1 MTKKEKGRLWDG
13 RSRPA
18 TDKYKENFIFKEKT
32 LSEQL
37 QEGFEK
43 ERMGL
48 PKKLTEQQ
56 MKFAYELV
64 TNEGRKT
71 ATECAV
77 DAGFAKDSARQYASK
92 LQNPKLYPLVVKYI
106 GELREEW
113 QKKYEV
119 TYEKH
124 IAELGQIR
132 KEALKKGAWSAAV
145 NAEVARGKA
154 AGLYI
159 EQKIIRTGKLEDL
172 TTEELESRMKKIID
186 DYSPILE
193 DVPFEERK
201 DKVKS
206 KQESQKDSLHLSD
219 ASDGK
224 TFLSKIIHHHL
235 HNANVQTLC
244 LFL

>member
-1 MTKKEKGRLWDG
+1 MADQDLLQTNTKKNGTG
-13 RSRPA
+13 YS
-18 TDKYKENFIFKEKT
+18 
-32 LSEQL
+32 
-37 QEGFEK
+37 
-43 ERMGL
+43 MGV
-48 PKKLTEQQ
+48 PKKLTERQ
-56 MKFAYELV
+56 MKFAHEIV

-77 DAGFAKDSARQYASK
+77 DAGFEPEFARKYASK

-119 TYEKH
+119 TYDRH
-124 IAELGQIR
+124 ISELAKLR
-132 KEALKKGAWSAAV
+132 EDSRKKGAWSAAI

-172 TTEELESRMKKIID
+172 STEELESRMKQIID

-193 DVPFEERK
+193 GVEFEELK
-201 DKVKS
+201 EKVK
-206 KQESQKDSLHLSD
+206 QEP
-219 ASDGK
+219 K
-224 TFLSKIIHHHL
+224 TEESED
-235 HNANVQTLC
+235 TLN
-244 LFL
+244 

>member
-1 MTKKEKGRLWDG
+1 
-13 RSRPA
+13 
-18 TDKYKENFIFKEKT
+18 
-32 LSEQL
+32 
-37 QEGFEK
+37 
-43 ERMGL
+43 MGV

-56 MKFAYELV
+56 MKFDNELV
-64 TNEGRKT
+64 TNEGRET
-71 ATECAV
+71 ATQCAV
-77 DAGFAKDSARQYASK
+77 NAGFAKDSARQYASK

-193 DVPFEERK
+193 NVPFEELK
-201 DKVKS
+201 EQVQEKEKS
-206 KQESQKDSLHLSD
+206 ESEDSPSRIDYSSESSSSSD
-219 ASDGK
+219 
-224 TFLSKIIHHHL
+224 
-235 HNANVQTLC
+235 
-244 LFL
+244 